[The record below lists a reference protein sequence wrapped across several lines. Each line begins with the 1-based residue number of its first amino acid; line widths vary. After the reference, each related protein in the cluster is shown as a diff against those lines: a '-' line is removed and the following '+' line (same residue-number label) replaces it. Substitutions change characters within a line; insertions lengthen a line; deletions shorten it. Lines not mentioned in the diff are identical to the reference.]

1 MNDLKVFSCPTAE
14 AFGKEVCE
22 NLGISLGEIKYQKF
36 KNDNTFLK
44 VLETVRDCDVY
55 VIQTTQPPVNER
67 VMELLFTIDALKWS
81 GARRVTAVLPYFMY
95 SRSDK
100 KDQSRVP
107 INAKVIAKIIEASG
121 ADRVLTC
128 DLHNLAIQ
136 PFFNFNCD
144 VLTAQLM
151 LEDYFKEKGFKN
163 MVVVATDAGSTK
175 KAHKYCKYLECP
187 MAMIDKRRDGN
198 DDNAKASTVVG
209 KVKGKTCIIFDDEID
224 TAGSI
229 CEAARILEE
238 NGAKEIYAG
247 CTHGVLSADAVKRLN
262 DSPIKEVVMT
272 NTVPIPKEKMVEK
285 FTVLSM
291 APKFAEAIRCLHEGK
306 PLGRLINKD

>member
-144 VLTAQLM
+144 VLTAQ
-151 LEDYFKEKGFKN
+151 
-163 MVVVATDAGSTK
+163 
-175 KAHKYCKYLECP
+175 
-187 MAMIDKRRDGN
+187 
-198 DDNAKASTVVG
+198 
-209 KVKGKTCIIFDDEID
+209 
-224 TAGSI
+224 
-229 CEAARILEE
+229 
-238 NGAKEIYAG
+238 
-247 CTHGVLSADAVKRLN
+247 
-262 DSPIKEVVMT
+262 
-272 NTVPIPKEKMVEK
+272 
-285 FTVLSM
+285 
-291 APKFAEAIRCLHEGK
+291 
-306 PLGRLINKD
+306 

>member
-175 KAHKYCKYLECP
+175 KAHKYCKTLNCP
-187 MAMIDKRRDGN
+187 MATIDKVRNGN
-198 DDNAKASTVVG
+198 DDNAKALTISG
-209 KVKGKTCIIFDDEID
+209 DVKGKSCIIFDDEID

-229 CEAARILEE
+229 CEAARVLKE

-247 CTHGVLSADAVKRLN
+247 CTHGVLSADASKKLAA
-262 DSPIKEVVMT
+262 SPIKEVVMT
-272 NTVPIPKEKMVEK
+272 DTVPLGKKKKIDK

-291 APKFAEAIRCLHEGK
+291 TPLFAKAIDCLHKGL
-306 PLGRLINKD
+306 PLGNLINKD